1 MTSFTEKIPVIFDCD
16 NTFGVPGCDVDDGLA
31 LLYLLGC
38 PEVEL
43 LGVTC
48 SFGNNQ
54 QSTVYRNTC
63 RLLRAWGRNDIPV
76 YRGADDP
83 TDRQSA
89 ASEFLAEMAQKYAG
103 KLYILATGAM
113 TNLLGATLYDPNFFS
128 NVAAFSL
135 MGGLTE
141 PLLVGGKPMAELNLS
156 CDPAA
161 SLAVLRREGRV
172 MIATAKNSLASFFP
186 TAECKQIFWQK
197 GGPLSRYLNE
207 HMEYWFDLYAREWNL
222 QGIVVWDVMAAV
234 QMLHPEFVEMVK
246 MPLTPTL
253 KSLETGWL
261 IGDGTPL
268 QVWVPRIKD
277 KEAYMRHVYDTFY
290 AADVHIAER

>member
-1 MTSFTEKIPVIFDCD
+1 MTSTTEKIPVIFDCD

-31 LLYLLGC
+31 LLYLLGS

-43 LGVTC
+43 LGITC

-63 RLLRAWGRNDIPV
+63 RLLRAWGRGDIPV

-83 TDRQSA
+83 SDRHSA

-103 KLYILATGAM
+103 KLYILATGSM
-113 TNLLGATLYDPNFFS
+113 TNLLGATLYDSNFFN

-141 PLLVGGKPMAELNLS
+141 KLLVGGKPMDELNLS

-172 MIATAKNSLASFFP
+172 TIATAKNSLASFFR
-186 TAECKQIFWQK
+186 TDECKYVFRYR
-197 GGPLSRYLNE
+197 GGPLSRYLAE
-207 HMEYWFDLYAREWNL
+207 HMEYWFDLNAREWNL
-222 QGIVVWDVMAAV
+222 PGIVVWDVMAAV
-234 QMLHPEFVEMVK
+234 QMLHPEYFDMVK

-261 IGDGTPL
+261 LGDGTPL

-277 KEAYMRHVYDTFY
+277 HEGYTRHVFDTYY
-290 AADVHIAER
+290 AADVHIAE

>member
-1 MTSFTEKIPVIFDCD
+1 MDSTTQKIPVIFDCD
-16 NTFGVPGCDVDDGLA
+16 NTFGVPGCDVDDGLT

-43 LGVTC
+43 LGITC
-48 SFGNNQ
+48 SYGNNQ

-63 RLLRAWGRNDIPV
+63 RLLRAWGRGDIPV

-89 ASEFLAEMAQKYAG
+89 ASEFLAEMARVHAG
-103 KLYILATGAM
+103 KLRILATGAM
-113 TNLLGATLYDPNFFS
+113 TNLLGATLYDPAFFS

-141 PLLVGGKPMAELNLS
+141 ELIVGGKPMDELNLS

-172 MIATAKNSLASFFP
+172 SIATARNSMASFFP
-186 TAECKQIFWQK
+186 TAECKMMFRRH
-197 GGPLSRYLNE
+197 GGALARYLEE
-207 HMEYWFDLYAREWNL
+207 HLDYWFELNAREWNL
-222 QGIVVWDVMAAV
+222 QGIIVWDVMAAV
-234 QMLHPEFVEMVK
+234 QMLHPEFFEMTK
-246 MPLTPTL
+246 LPITPTL

-261 IGDGTPL
+261 VGGGTPL
-268 QVWVPRIKD
+268 QVIQPRIKD
-277 KEAYMRHVYDTFY
+277 AEGYTRHVYETYF
-290 AADVHIAER
+290 AANVHLTE